1 MGVVLEVGLAKF
13 LIGNADLALEE
24 LAQQRSLILRSIAT
38 GSRECAPDDKLR
50 DASRRMDAMQGLAA
64 ILRDAAQRARRLRM
78 RLRDAAKR
86 PLLPTHDEMLT
97 SSLRSLRSN
106 EASS

>member
-1 MGVVLEVGLAKF
+1 LY
-13 LIGNADLALEE
+13 
-24 LAQQRSLILRSIAT
+24 
-38 GSRECAPDDKLR
+38 
-50 DASRRMDAMQGLAA
+50 AMHGLAA
-64 ILRDAAQRARRLRM
+64 ILRDAAQRARLLRM